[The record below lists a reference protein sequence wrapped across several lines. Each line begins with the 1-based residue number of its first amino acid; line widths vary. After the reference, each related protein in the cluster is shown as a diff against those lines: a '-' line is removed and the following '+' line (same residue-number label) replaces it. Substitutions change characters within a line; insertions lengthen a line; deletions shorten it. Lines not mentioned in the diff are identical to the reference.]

1 MGRSPEVTAAL
12 ATLQARWGSAAP
24 RTGGELGLA
33 TEGAL
38 ARAPMAL
45 PSPLDAPEQAPRVTP
60 AEDLDGRIVPTG
72 FAALDAILGPGG
84 LPRTASVALQG
95 DHSSGKTTL
104 ALRLAAEAQA
114 AGRIV
119 AWLDLARSFDPVE
132 AVTRGIR
139 PEWLVVLTPTD
150 LEEALALAGGAAHG
164 TDRRSAAGRPARGA

>member
-1 MGRSPEVTAAL
+1 
-12 ATLQARWGSAAP
+12 AP

-45 PSPLDAPEQAPRVTP
+45 PDPLDAPEQAPSRITP
-60 AEDLDGRIVPTG
+60 ADALDGRIVPTG

-104 ALRLAAEAQA
+104 ALRLAAEAQS
-114 AGRIV
+114 AGLIV
-119 AWLDLARSFDPVE
+119 GGVAPPRHFNPVE
-132 AVTRGIR
+132 AVPRGIR
-139 PEWLVVLTPTD
+139 PEWLVV
-150 LEEALALAGGAAHG
+150 
-164 TDRRSAAGRPARGA
+164 